1 MGGTSLI
8 NANVALDADPRV
20 FENPKWP
27 KEIKDGMMNLM
38 TVDREHV
45 HEMLRPREYPDN
57 YPKLKKM
64 EAMEK
69 AAKGLGI
76 VDIEE
81 IGKIYKKIPMYIS
94 SVLHLVSF
102 LCVVMCRFFRSL
114 KCKKRFF
121 FS

>member
-8 NANVALDADPRV
+8 NANVALDAEPRV

-27 KEIKDGMMNLM
+27 KEIKDDMMNLM

-81 IGKIYKKIPMYIS
+81 IGKIYKKIPMYIRCITFGIFMCGD
-94 SVLHLVSF
+94 VPIFPLVK
-102 LCVVMCRFFRSL
+102 M
-114 KCKKRFF
+114 
-121 FS
+121 